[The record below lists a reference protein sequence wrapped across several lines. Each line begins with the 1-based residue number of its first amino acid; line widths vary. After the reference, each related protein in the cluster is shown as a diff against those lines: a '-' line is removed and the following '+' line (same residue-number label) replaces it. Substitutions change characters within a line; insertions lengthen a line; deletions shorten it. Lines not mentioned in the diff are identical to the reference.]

1 MGKFINII
9 ICILLFT
16 FLFGCKNST
25 EFENKNNS
33 DNLPVWS
40 PDGNKIFFM
49 SDRSGKKHIYSMNSD
64 GKNVLDIT
72 KSLPNIFVFA
82 VSPDGNKIVFR
93 TDGAQYSNL
102 YVSNIDGTDPT
113 IILEDF
119 SIEWILEWSP
129 DGSQIMFNTYNKI
142 YIINSDGSGQKELT
156 EGISPSWSPDGN
168 RIAFINNRDVFL
180 INKDSTNMTRLTF
193 DENIDRSPLSW
204 NNDGQFLAAS
214 TFSGNIKIINLNDN
228 NQSFSFGENELY
240 HFPKWSP
247 TNSLILFIANQNIY
261 TSDINGQNIQNLTA
275 LSARNESPS
284 WSYDGQRILFVSTRD
299 GNEEIYVMNAD
310 GGNQRRLT
318 NN

>member
-1 MGKFINII
+1 MVRIINVI

-16 FLFGCKNST
+16 FLFDCKNST

-40 PDGNKIFFM
+40 PEGNKIFFI

-64 GKNVLDIT
+64 GKHVLDIT

-82 VSPDGNKIVFR
+82 VSPDGNKIVFK
-93 TDGAQYSNL
+93 TNEAEYSNL
-102 YVSNIDGTDPT
+102 YVCNTDGTDPT

-119 SIEWILEWSP
+119 SIERYLQWSP
-129 DGSQIMFNTYNKI
+129 DGSQIIFSTYNTI
-142 YIINSDGSGQKELT
+142 YTINSDGSGKKELT

-168 RIAFINNRDVFL
+168 RIAFVNNYDVFL

-193 DENIDRSPLSW
+193 DKNKDVIPVSW
-204 NNDGQFLAAS
+204 SSDGQFLAAS
-214 TFSGNIKIINLNDN
+214 TFTGKIKIINLYDN

-240 HFPKWSP
+240 LYPKWSP
-247 TNSLILFIANQNIY
+247 TNALILFTANQNIY

-275 LSARNESPS
+275 LSSRNISPS
-284 WSYDGQRILFVSTRD
+284 WSYDGQRIAFVSTRD

-310 GGNQRRLT
+310 GSNQRRLT